1 MIMQIISSPFP
12 TSFPA
17 CVATVGFFDGVH
29 VGHRFLIEKL
39 KSIAQEE
46 HLPSVVITFDT
57 HPRKVL
63 HSDFQPKLLTTF
75 EEKLEQLSTT
85 GVDICVVLNF
95 TKEMSE
101 LSAYEF
107 LKNVLR
113 DLFHVQTLLVGYD
126 HHFGHNRAEGFEEY
140 KKYGE
145 ELDIKVVRAERYS
158 TPELVHISS
167 STIRKA
173 LERGDIELANRLL
186 TYPYS
191 FLGKVKDGFKVGR
204 TLGFPTANVEP
215 IDNDKLLPA
224 IGVYAVRVKY
234 NETFYKGMLDIGY
247 RPTFGDSHQL
257 FIEVH
262 IIDFNKNIYQ
272 EILKIEF
279 IQRLRDEIKFNNVEE
294 LIEQMKKDKAQVLSM
309 NF

>member
-1 MIMQIISSPFP
+1 MQIINSPFP
-12 TSFPA
+12 NSFPS

-39 KSIAQEE
+39 KAIAHEE
-46 HLPSVVITFDT
+46 QLPSVVITFDT

-75 EEKLEQLSTT
+75 EEKMEQLSTT
-85 GVDICVVLNF
+85 GVDICAVLNF
-95 TKEMSE
+95 TREISE

-107 LKNVLR
+107 LKDILR

-126 HHFGHNRAEGFEEY
+126 HRFGHNRAEGFEEY
-140 KKYGE
+140 QKYGE
-145 ELDIKVVRAERYS
+145 ELGIKVVRAERYS
-158 TPELVHISS
+158 TPELVHVSS
-167 STIRKA
+167 SIIRKA
-173 LERGDIELANRLL
+173 LERGDIDLANRLL

-191 FLGKVKDGFKVGR
+191 FSGKVKNGFKVGR
-204 TLGFPTANVEP
+204 TLGFPTANLEP
-215 IDNDKLLPA
+215 LDSDKLLPA
-224 IGVYAVRVKY
+224 VGVYAVRVKY
-234 NETFYKGMLDIGY
+234 NEIFYKGMMDIGF
-247 RPTFGDSHQL
+247 RPTFDDSHQL

-262 IIDFNKNIYQ
+262 IIDFDKNIYQ

-294 LIEQMKKDKAQVLSM
+294 LIEQMEKDKAKVLAL

>member
-1 MIMQIISSPFP
+1 MQIINSPSP
-12 TSFPA
+12 ASFPS

-39 KSIAQEE
+39 KNIAYEE
-46 HLPSVVITFDT
+46 QLPSVVITFDT

-75 EEKLEQLSTT
+75 EEKMEQLSTT
-85 GVDICVVLNF
+85 GVDICAVLNF
-95 TKEMSE
+95 TREMSE

-107 LKNVLR
+107 LKDILR

-126 HHFGHNRAEGFEEY
+126 HRFGHNRAEGFEEY
-140 KKYGE
+140 QKYGE
-145 ELDIKVVRAERYS
+145 ELGIKVMRAERYS
-158 TPELVHISS
+158 TPELVHVSS
-167 STIRKA
+167 SIIRKA
-173 LERGDIELANRLL
+173 LERGDIDLANRLL

-191 FLGKVKDGFKVGR
+191 FSGKVKNGFKVGR
-204 TLGFPTANVEP
+204 TLGFPTANLEP
-215 IDNDKLLPA
+215 LDCDKLLPA
-224 IGVYAVRVKY
+224 VGVYAVRVKY
-234 NETFYKGMLDIGY
+234 DEMFYKGMMDIGF

-262 IIDFNKNIYQ
+262 IIDFDKNIYQ

-294 LIEQMKKDKAQVLSM
+294 LIEQMEKDKAKVLAL

>member
-1 MIMQIISSPFP
+1 MQIINSPSP
-12 TSFPA
+12 ASFPS

-39 KSIAQEE
+39 KNIAYEE
-46 HLPSVVITFDT
+46 QLPSVVITFDT

-75 EEKLEQLSTT
+75 EEKMEQLSTT
-85 GVDICVVLNF
+85 GVDICAVLNF
-95 TKEMSE
+95 TREMSE

-107 LKNVLR
+107 LKDILR

-126 HHFGHNRAEGFEEY
+126 HRFGHNRAEGFEEY
-140 KKYGE
+140 QKYGE
-145 ELDIKVVRAERYS
+145 ELGIKVMRAERYS
-158 TPELVHISS
+158 TPELVHVSS
-167 STIRKA
+167 SIIRKA
-173 LERGDIELANRLL
+173 LERGDIDLANRLL

-191 FLGKVKDGFKVGR
+191 FSGKVKNGFKVGR
-204 TLGFPTANVEP
+204 TLGFPTANLEP
-215 IDNDKLLPA
+215 LDCDKLLPA
-224 IGVYAVRVKY
+224 VGVYAVRVKY
-234 NETFYKGMLDIGY
+234 NEMFYKGMMDIGF

-262 IIDFNKNIYQ
+262 IIDFDKNIYQ

-294 LIEQMKKDKAQVLSM
+294 LIEQMEKDKAKVLAL

>member
-1 MIMQIISSPFP
+1 MQIINSPSP
-12 TSFPA
+12 ASFPS

-39 KSIAQEE
+39 KNIAHEE
-46 HLPSVVITFDT
+46 QLPSVVITFDT

-75 EEKLEQLSTT
+75 EEKMEQLSTT
-85 GVDICVVLNF
+85 GVDICAVLNF
-95 TKEMSE
+95 TREMSE

-107 LKNVLR
+107 LKDILR

-126 HHFGHNRAEGFEEY
+126 HRFGHNRAEGFEEY
-140 KKYGE
+140 QKYGE
-145 ELDIKVVRAERYS
+145 ELGIKVVRAERYS
-158 TPELVHISS
+158 TPELVHVSS
-167 STIRKA
+167 SIIRKA
-173 LERGDIELANRLL
+173 LERGDIDLANRLL

-191 FLGKVKDGFKVGR
+191 FSGKVKNGFKVGR
-204 TLGFPTANVEP
+204 TLGFPTANLEP
-215 IDNDKLLPA
+215 LDCDKLLPA
-224 IGVYAVRVKY
+224 VGVYAVRVKY
-234 NETFYKGMLDIGY
+234 DEMFYKGMMDIGF

-262 IIDFNKNIYQ
+262 IIDFDKNIYQ

-294 LIEQMKKDKAQVLSM
+294 LIEQMEKDKAKVLAL

>member
-1 MIMQIISSPFP
+1 MQIINSPSP
-12 TSFPA
+12 ASFPS

-39 KSIAQEE
+39 KNIAHEE
-46 HLPSVVITFDT
+46 QLPSVVITFDT

-75 EEKLEQLSTT
+75 EEKMEQLSTT
-85 GVDICVVLNF
+85 GVDICAVLNF
-95 TKEMSE
+95 TREMSE

-107 LKNVLR
+107 LKDILR

-126 HHFGHNRAEGFEEY
+126 HRFGHNRAEGFEEY
-140 KKYGE
+140 QKYGE
-145 ELDIKVVRAERYS
+145 ELGIKVMRAERYS
-158 TPELVHISS
+158 TPELVHVSS
-167 STIRKA
+167 SIIRKA
-173 LERGDIELANRLL
+173 LERGDIDLANRLL

-191 FLGKVKDGFKVGR
+191 FSGKVKNGFKVGR
-204 TLGFPTANVEP
+204 TLGFPTANLEP
-215 IDNDKLLPA
+215 LDCDKLLPA
-224 IGVYAVRVKY
+224 VGVYAVRVKY
-234 NETFYKGMLDIGY
+234 DEMFYKGMMDIGF

-262 IIDFNKNIYQ
+262 IIDFDKNIYQ

-294 LIEQMKKDKAQVLSM
+294 LIEQMEKDKAKVLAL

>member
-1 MIMQIISSPFP
+1 MQIINSPSP
-12 TSFPA
+12 ASFPS

-39 KSIAQEE
+39 KNIAHEE
-46 HLPSVVITFDT
+46 QLPSVVITFDT

-75 EEKLEQLSTT
+75 EEKMEQLSTT
-85 GVDICVVLNF
+85 GVDICAVLNF
-95 TKEMSE
+95 TREMSE

-107 LKNVLR
+107 LKDILR

-126 HHFGHNRAEGFEEY
+126 HRFGHNRAEGFEEY
-140 KKYGE
+140 QKYGE
-145 ELDIKVVRAERYS
+145 ELGIKVMRAERYS
-158 TPELVHISS
+158 TPELVHVSS
-167 STIRKA
+167 SIIRKA
-173 LERGDIELANRLL
+173 LERGDIDLANRLL

-191 FLGKVKDGFKVGR
+191 FSGKVKNGFKVGR
-204 TLGFPTANVEP
+204 TLGFPTANLEP
-215 IDNDKLLPA
+215 LDCDKLLPA
-224 IGVYAVRVKY
+224 VGVYAVRVKY
-234 NETFYKGMLDIGY
+234 NEMFYKGMMDIGF

-262 IIDFNKNIYQ
+262 IIDFDKNIYQ

-294 LIEQMKKDKAQVLSM
+294 LIEQMEKDKAKVLAL

>member
-1 MIMQIISSPFP
+1 MQIINSPFP
-12 TSFPA
+12 ASFPS

-39 KSIAQEE
+39 KAIAHEE
-46 HLPSVVITFDT
+46 QLPSVVITFDT

-85 GVDICVVLNF
+85 DVDICAVLNF
-95 TKEMSE
+95 TREISE

-107 LKNVLR
+107 LKDILR

-126 HHFGHNRAEGFEEY
+126 HRFGHNRAEGFEEY
-140 KKYGE
+140 QKYGE
-145 ELDIKVVRAERYS
+145 ELGIKVVRAERYS
-158 TPELVHISS
+158 TPELVHVSS
-167 STIRKA
+167 SIIRKA
-173 LERGDIELANRLL
+173 LERGDIDLANRLL

-191 FLGKVKDGFKVGR
+191 FSGKVKNGFKVGR
-204 TLGFPTANVEP
+204 TLGFPTANLEP
-215 IDNDKLLPA
+215 LDSDKLLPA
-224 IGVYAVRVKY
+224 VGVYAVRVKY
-234 NETFYKGMLDIGY
+234 NEIFYKGMMDIGF
-247 RPTFGDSHQL
+247 RPTFDDSHQL

-262 IIDFNKNIYQ
+262 IIDFDKNIYQ

-294 LIEQMKKDKAQVLSM
+294 LIEQMEKDKAKVLAL